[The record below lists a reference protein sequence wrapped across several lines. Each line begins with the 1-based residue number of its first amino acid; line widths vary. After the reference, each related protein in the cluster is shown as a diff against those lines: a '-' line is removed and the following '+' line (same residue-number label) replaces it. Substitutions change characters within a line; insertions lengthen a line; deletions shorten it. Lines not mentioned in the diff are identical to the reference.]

1 MFDNPLTN
9 CYSINIKRI
18 IRERK
23 KKMSQGIVKKCF
35 KDKNLSS
42 TSRAW
47 TKKYKKNANKKER
60 SRAKNDLRN
69 H

>member
-1 MFDNPLTN
+1 MLTT
-9 CYSINIKRI
+9 CKQMLLYKHQDKKRM
-18 IRERK
+18 

-47 TKKYKKNANKKER
+47 TKKYKKKANKKER
-60 SRAKNDLRN
+60 SKAKNDLRN
-69 H
+69 Y

>member
-1 MFDNPLTN
+1 MLTP
-9 CYSINIKRI
+9 CKQLLLYKHQDKKRM
-18 IRERK
+18 

-60 SRAKNDLRN
+60 SKAKNDLRN
-69 H
+69 Y

>member
-1 MFDNPLTN
+1 MLTT
-9 CYSINIKRI
+9 CKQMLLYKHQDKKRM
-18 IRERK
+18 

-60 SRAKNDLRN
+60 SKAKNDLRN
-69 H
+69 Y

>member
-1 MFDNPLTN
+1 MLTT
-9 CYSINIKRI
+9 CKQMLLYKHQDKKRM
-18 IRERK
+18 

-47 TKKYKKNANKKER
+47 NKKYKKNANKKER
-60 SRAKNDLRN
+60 SKAKNDLRN
-69 H
+69 Y

>member
-1 MFDNPLTN
+1 MTTCKQMLLYKHQDK
-9 CYSINIKRI
+9 KRM
-18 IRERK
+18 

-60 SRAKNDLRN
+60 SKAKNDLRN
-69 H
+69 Y

>member
-1 MFDNPLTN
+1 MLTT
-9 CYSINIKRI
+9 CKQMLLYKHQDKKRM
-18 IRERK
+18 

-35 KDKNLSS
+35 KDQNLSS

-60 SRAKNDLRN
+60 SKAKNDLRN
-69 H
+69 Y